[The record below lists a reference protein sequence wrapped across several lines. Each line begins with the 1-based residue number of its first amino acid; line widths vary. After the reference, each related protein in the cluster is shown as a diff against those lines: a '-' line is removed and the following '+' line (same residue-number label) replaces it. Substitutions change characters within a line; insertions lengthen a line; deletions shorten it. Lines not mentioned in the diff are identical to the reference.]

1 MMNGNRA
8 DIKYSMNK
16 QENFEDSLYLLMNRI
31 KLIRETL
38 ILDADPGLFSEK
50 ILEDID
56 FIDQIVDK
64 LLNWLMEN
72 TRLINREELISHLAE
87 LEWQFSQILTSI
99 LNGSTFI
106 PTLEI
111 APLKDRIT
119 TIRKKSIERQRTTDI
134 ISSTVEN
141 EPGEPVI
148 NSNELYELLKDF

>member
-1 MMNGNRA
+1 MNGNRA

-16 QENFEDSLYLLMNRI
+16 QENFEDSLYLLISRI

-38 ILDADPGLFSEK
+38 ILDADPVLFFEK
-50 ILEDID
+50 VLEDID
-56 FIDQIVDK
+56 FIDQVVDK

-72 TRLINREELISHLAE
+72 NRLINREELISHLAE
-87 LEWQFSQILTSI
+87 LEWQFSQVLTSI

-106 PTLEI
+106 SAVEM

-119 TIRKKSIERQRTTDI
+119 ILRKKSIERQRTTDI

>member
-1 MMNGNRA
+1 
-8 DIKYSMNK
+8 MNK
-16 QENFEDSLYLLMNRI
+16 QENFEDSLYLLINRV

-38 ILDADPGLFSEK
+38 ILDADPVLFFERV
-50 ILEDID
+50 LEDID
-56 FIDQIVDK
+56 FIDQTVDK

-72 TRLINREELISHLAE
+72 NRLINREELTSHLAE

-106 PTLEI
+106 PTFEMTPI
-111 APLKDRIT
+111 KDRIT
-119 TIRKKSIERQRTTDI
+119 ILRKKSLERQRTTDI

>member
-1 MMNGNRA
+1 
-8 DIKYSMNK
+8 MNK

-56 FIDQIVDK
+56 FIDQIVDN
-64 LLNWLMEN
+64 LLSWLTEN
-72 TRLINREELISHLAE
+72 NRLINREELISNLAE
-87 LEWQFSQILTSI
+87 LEWEFTQVLTSV

-106 PTLEI
+106 PAFEI
-111 APLKDRIT
+111 TPLKDRIT
-119 TIRKKSIERQRTTDI
+119 LLRSKSVERQRTIDH